1 MVAGRKWTICT
12 IDDNYLPDMNIDLY
26 GSSSNDADMR
36 FALWDSGDIVAR
48 ALDKQTPAGTTFSFS
63 GWWRY

>member
-1 MVAGRKWTICT
+1 MRFINGHQNGVTGNMVAGRKWTICT

-36 FALWDSGDIVAR
+36 FALWDSGDDV
-48 ALDKQTPAGTTFSFS
+48 F
-63 GWWRY
+63 